1 MPKRLSGSGTINI
14 HFIMTTKILVVN
26 PNSSQSITDCI
37 SSILSDYGSPDLS
50 IEYFTGPPSAPPAIN
65 DEETSAQSTSAC
77 LPALL
82 ESSALE
88 KYSAF
93 LIACY
98 SDHPLVDR
106 LREHTSKPV
115 LGIMQ
120 ASIVQALALAHRDD
134 KFGIVTTGA
143 QWEPLL
149 TPAVLSF
156 LGSTD
161 VAKSRFAGVIT
172 TGLGVLDLHAA
183 DHQLV
188 TDRMSNASKMLVN
201 KRATV
206 ICLGCAGMA
215 GMEETIQNAVRGSGK
230 KVWVVDGVK
239 AGISILSGLVKVSSS

>member
-1 MPKRLSGSGTINI
+1 MAVR
-14 HFIMTTKILVVN
+14 ILVVN

-37 SSILSDYGSPDLS
+37 SSILSEYGTSDLS
-50 IEYFTGPPSAPPAIN
+50 INFFTGPEGAPPAIN
-65 DEETSAQSTSAC
+65 DDETSVQSTAAC
-77 LPALL
+77 LPLLL
-82 ESSALE
+82 ESHALE
-88 KYSAF
+88 TYSAF

-98 SDHPLVDR
+98 SDHSLVDR
-106 LREHTSKPV
+106 LRKHTSKPV

-156 LGSTD
+156 LGSSD
-161 VAKSRFAGVIT
+161 IAQSRFAGVIT

-183 DHQLV
+183 DPQLV
-188 TDRMSNASKMLVN
+188 TERMSNASKILVD
-201 KRATV
+201 RGATV

-215 GMEETIQNAVRGSGK
+215 GMEQTIQNAVRGSGK

-239 AGISILSGLVKVSSS
+239 AGVSILADLVKVSSS